1 MDKVIDALEAASA
14 DIARSR
20 RSPMIQALD
29 DSEWRWSLEVFHAS
43 EADKWLTRQ
52 MRADGVWEPSWLSG
66 RLGPSEMIRL
76 LDDPAWRESLKVAET
91 PVEAEYAGVR
101 ERLEAMRPAPAGFYS
116 ARTGYEGEYRQFFG
130 FRS

>member
-1 MDKVIDALEAASA
+1 MTAKYLIDTRKWPPGA
-14 DIARSR
+14 
-20 RSPMIQALD
+20 MIQLPAGMD
-29 DSEWRWSLEVFHAS
+29 IRDVQF
-43 EADKWLTRQ
+43 
-52 MRADGVWEPSWLSG
+52 LSDN
-66 RLGPSEMIRL
+66 RSEMIRL

>member
-1 MDKVIDALEAASA
+1 MTAKYVIDTRNWPSGTL
-14 DIARSR
+14 
-20 RSPMIQALD
+20 IQLLAGTD
-29 DSEWRWSLEVFHAS
+29 
-43 EADKWLTRQ
+43 
-52 MRADGVWEPSWLSG
+52 MRDVRFVSDNRCA
-66 RLGPSEMIRL
+66 MIRL

>member
-1 MDKVIDALEAASA
+1 MTCPYNPCQCLQCRFDRGQARGHVWRID
-14 DIARSR
+14 
-20 RSPMIQALD
+20 SPKPKCPL
-29 DSEWRWSLEVFHAS
+29 
-43 EADKWLTRQ
+43 
-52 MRADGVWEPSWLSG
+52 
-66 RLGPSEMIRL
+66 IRM

>member
-1 MDKVIDALEAASA
+1 MTMTIYGVPSRIVAAGEHLLDNYRLAGCKEDTALVAARMYRA
-14 DIARSR
+14 MNA
-20 RSPMIQALD
+20 A
-29 DSEWRWSLEVFHAS
+29 A
-43 EADKWLTRQ
+43 WL
-52 MRADGVWEPSWLSG
+52 VENPP
-66 RLGPSEMIRL
+66 PSEMIRL
-76 LDDPAWRESLKVAET
+76 LNDPAWRESLKVAET